1 MAESDKTNEDV
12 MRSCARGR
20 VACPTMEAIDALKA
34 EAAGLRDERE
44 GKQATIQRLTAYIDV
59 DKRIIASANAPIPGG
74 VDPFES
80 LPDEMVLMIFL
91 ALTLRDRWSGVIESV
106 CRRFHALM
114 SSPLMQRQK
123 RAERWARYASGEI
136 KPVKLD
142 WGYNPLMYMTMGPH
156 HLTVA
161 HHYSIHL
168 IDPKTYKTDAT
179 IFMDTDKSIDICAAS
194 QNDDTVYC
202 GAARN
207 LRIYKNGELVNKLGF
222 ENSHIHEMVTAGGKL
237 YVLDNMSTI
246 HVTTESGEP
255 INHFSSDGMTMAVG
269 GDGTIYAGVRKGIVA
284 YSEMGASLRQ
294 MDCNGVVTH
303 IEVDKESGDVY
314 AAVLNEGIRKFSGA
328 DESMFSTMST
338 HSTPLF
344 ALSSSYLY
352 VYGKREACITL
363 HCKKTLTELYALPVQ
378 NIIRQ
383 MCVSA
388 EEKLFA
394 LTLGAIDAW

>member
-1 MAESDKTNEDV
+1 
-12 MRSCARGR
+12 
-20 VACPTMEAIDALKA
+20 
-34 EAAGLRDERE
+34 
-44 GKQATIQRLTAYIDV
+44 
-59 DKRIIASANAPIPGG
+59 
-74 VDPFES
+74 
-80 LPDEMVLMIFL
+80 
-91 ALTLRDRWSGVIESV
+91 
-106 CRRFHALM
+106 
-114 SSPLMQRQK
+114 
-123 RAERWARYASGEI
+123 
-136 KPVKLD
+136 
-142 WGYNPLMYMTMGPH
+142 
-156 HLTVA
+156 
-161 HHYSIHL
+161 
-168 IDPKTYKTDAT
+168 
-179 IFMDTDKSIDICAAS
+179 
-194 QNDDTVYC
+194 
-202 GAARN
+202 
-207 LRIYKNGELVNKLGF
+207 VNKLGF

-363 HCKKTLTELYALPVQ
+363 HCKKTLMLHAFKRAVVPCPAPIAHVHANATFRRETVDISRQLEQRTRAFRVPRVEVVDISIVCTLVDCCFRFGPCVEGLQLLIVKKRVSHHCWRKVEVEVVDGPV
-378 NIIRQ
+378 
-383 MCVSA
+383 
-388 EEKLFA
+388 LH
-394 LTLGAIDAW
+394 